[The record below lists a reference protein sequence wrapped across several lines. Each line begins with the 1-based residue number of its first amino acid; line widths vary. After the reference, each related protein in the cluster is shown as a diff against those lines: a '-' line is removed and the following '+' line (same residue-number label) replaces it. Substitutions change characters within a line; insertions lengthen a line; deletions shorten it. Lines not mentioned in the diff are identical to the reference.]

1 MEVLIFWQWA
11 EGGGGGGDPIEK
23 IFDNWRSKKC
33 Y

>member
-1 MEVLIFWQWA
+1 MGSPHFLVV
-11 EGGGGGGDPIEK
+11 GGGGGGDPTEK